1 MKKISTA
8 LIIAIIVILSIA
20 VIAYARGYRVDFK
33 KKQITGTGLLVA
45 TSEPNG
51 ASVFLNGHL
60 TTATNNTLNLPPGEY
75 DVKIVKNG
83 YLAWQK
89 KINVEAEVVSKTE
102 AFLFPST
109 PSLKPLTINGAQ
121 NPQLSPDN
129 TKIVY
134 SVSTGKLPND
144 AIDRAGLWVF
154 PLPVRPLSF
163 SRDPQKIT
171 SNFVNLDFS
180 ETQIIWSPNSK
191 EIIVL
196 VFSDP
201 KKPKPEKVTN
211 AYLLSAETLNTNLKD
226 ITATFSLTLKNWEE
240 EKKAKYQDQLLS
252 LPKDFVKIAT
262 TSASLLTFSPD
273 ETKVLYTATASA
285 TIPQI
290 IKPSLIGANS
300 QPQERGLKNNQ
311 VYVYDVKEDQNF
323 PIHTKDQM
331 FWLPTSRH
339 LVSIQKDT
347 ISLMDYDGTNNVV
360 FYAGPFINSFV
371 FPWPDASN
379 LVILTN
385 LNKSAGD
392 IPNLYAVSLK

>member
-1 MKKISTA
+1 MKKVTTL
-8 LIIAIIVILSIA
+8 LILVIFVILSILL
-20 VIAYARGYRVDFK
+20 IAYARGYRVDFK
-33 KKQITGTGLLVA
+33 KKEITGTGLLVT

-60 TTATNNTLNLPPGEY
+60 TTATNNTLTLPPGKY

-83 YLAWQK
+83 FLTWQK
-89 KINVEAEVVSKTE
+89 NLNVEAEVVSKTE
-102 AFLFPST
+102 AVLFPST
-109 PSLKPLTINGAQ
+109 PGLKPLTINGAL

-134 SVSTGKLPND
+134 AVSSQNREND
-144 AIDRAGLWVF
+144 ATDRSGLWIF

-163 SRDPQKIT
+163 ARDPQKIA
-171 SNFVNLDFS
+171 SNYRDLDFS

-191 EIIVL
+191 EIMAL
-196 VFSDP
+196 VFGDP
-201 KKPKPEKVTN
+201 KKPSLDNVAG
-211 AYLLSAETLNTNLKD
+211 AYLLFTESLNSNLRD
-226 ITATFSLTLKNWEE
+226 VTATFLLTLKTWEE
-240 EKKAKYQDQLLS
+240 EKRAKYQDQLLS
-252 LPKDFVKIAT
+252 LPKDFVKVAT
-262 TSASLLTFSPD
+262 QSASLLTFSPD

-285 TIPQI
+285 ALPQV
-290 IKPSLIGANS
+290 IKPPLIGANS
-300 QPQERGLKNNQ
+300 QPEDRDLKKNQ
-311 VYVYDVKEDQNF
+311 VYVYDVKEDKNF
-323 PIHTKDQM
+323 PINSKDHL

-347 ISLMDYDGTNNVV
+347 ISLMEYDGTNNAV

-371 FPWPDASN
+371 FPWPDGSN

-385 LNKSAGD
+385 FNKSAGD